1 MSIWIYTDT
10 KEGQK
15 MKRALSIL
23 LALIVTLSLCACGQS
38 EEDVKKELIKNVW
51 SNTEVVEETHEDY
64 WTTTYYVTEYN
75 FSNSGTVSYYYSVD
89 LYFNSWSYNDNEN
102 ITTEKKTGTY
112 TIEDGEIII
121 SFDDGQ
127 DVFLNYTYENEELVL
142 TQETYDGEI
151 LYFFPPTGP

>member
-1 MSIWIYTDT
+1 
-10 KEGQK
+10 